1 MSEDTESEDTDLAPR
16 VAPAALAL
24 RADALEKARGYARA
38 SRSAATWRAYESDW
52 RVFGAWCDA
61 AALTALPASATT
73 LAAFLSAEAADGRA
87 PSTLQRRLA
96 AIRLVHL
103 AAGHPSPH
111 DAIAVT
117 EVMAGIRRAH
127 GRPPARKAPAVDREI
142 RSMVDTLD
150 PTTTQGLRDRA
161 VLLLGFA
168 GAFRRSELVAL
179 AVSDLERRP
188 EGLLVTIRRSKGDQ
202 EGEGQV
208 VAILAQRG
216 SPWCPVAAV
225 EAWLR
230 HAGITA
236 GPVLRRV
243 YRGGR
248 VEVARPLSEQS
259 VAGIV
264 KRLAARVGLE
274 PADYAGH
281 SLRRGF
287 LTSAARNR
295 ADLLKLLAQSRHRN
309 VETVRG
315 YIEDEERF
323 ENHAA
328 EGLLS
333 DGGRP

>member
-1 MSEDTESEDTDLAPR
+1 MNDDGALESHDTATAI
-16 VAPAALAL
+16 AL
-24 RADALEKARGYARA
+24 RADALEKAQGYARA

-61 AALTALPASATT
+61 AAVSALPATPKT
-73 LAAFLSAEAADGRA
+73 LAMFLSSEAADGRA

-103 AAGHPSPH
+103 AAEHPSPH

-117 EVMAGIRRAH
+117 EVMSGIRRAH
-127 GRPPARKAPAVDREI
+127 GRPPAKKAPAVDLEV
-142 RSMVDTLD
+142 RSMVDALEL
-150 PTTTQGLRDRA
+150 TTTQGLRDR
-161 VLLLGFA
+161 VVVLLGFA

-179 AVSDLERRP
+179 EVSDLERRP
-188 EGLLVTIRRSKGDQ
+188 EGLLATIRRSKGDQ
-202 EGEGQV
+202 EGEGQI
-208 VAILAQRG
+208 VAILAQPG

-230 HAGITA
+230 HTGITT
-236 GPVLRRV
+236 GPILRRV

-248 VEVARPLSEQS
+248 TEAEKPLSEQS
-259 VAGIV
+259 VATIV
-264 KRLAARVGLE
+264 KRLAGRVGLE
-274 PADYAGH
+274 AADYAGH

-315 YIEDEERF
+315 YIEDERRF

-328 EGLLS
+328 EGLLADS
-333 DGGRP
+333 RLP